1 MKIKVKSKSYE
12 EVKKINPEKHKR
24 PKKPSMF
31 FRALMKFVAGFDL
44 KKVGFSYEKKDM
56 ERLLKNENAFYLM
69 NHSSFI
75 DLEIAAHILY
85 PRPFN
90 IVTTS
95 DAFVGLNFILKKIGC
110 IPTKKFIN
118 DTTLVRDIMYAAR
131 TLKSNVILYPEASYS
146 FDGTAT
152 PLPETTGKLVKLL
165 GIPLVMIRTY
175 GAFSRDPLYNNLQ
188 VRKVKVTAEEKF
200 LLSAE
205 EIRKMSPEEINEV
218 INREFSFDNF
228 KWQQENRVKIDSPTR
243 ADYLNRVLYKCPHC
257 MAEGKMLGKGIELK
271 CRECGAAYILDEYG
285 YLAAQ
290 NVKPAFNHIPDWYR
304 WQRKCVREE
313 VLSGTYGFD
322 IPVKIMMAI
331 DTKTIYSV
339 GEGRLSH
346 SIDGFKLIGC
356 DGKLNYEHKPL
367 NSYSL
372 YSDFNWYEIGDVIC
386 IGNHEALY
394 YCFPE
399 GTGDIAAK
407 ARLATEEIYKILMER
422 KRNS

>member
-1 MKIKVKSKSYE
+1 
-12 EVKKINPEKHKR
+12 
-24 PKKPSMF
+24 
-31 FRALMKFVAGFDL
+31 
-44 KKVGFSYEKKDM
+44 
-56 ERLLKNENAFYLM
+56 
-69 NHSSFI
+69 
-75 DLEIAAHILY
+75 
-85 PRPFN
+85 
-90 IVTTS
+90 
-95 DAFVGLNFILKKIGC
+95 
-110 IPTKKFIN
+110 
-118 DTTLVRDIMYAAR
+118 MYAAR

-205 EIRKMSPEEINEV
+205 EIRKMSPEEINGV

-399 GTGDIAAK
+399 GTGDIVAK

-422 KRNS
+422 KRNG

>member
-1 MKIKVKSKSYE
+1 
-12 EVKKINPEKHKR
+12 
-24 PKKPSMF
+24 
-31 FRALMKFVAGFDL
+31 
-44 KKVGFSYEKKDM
+44 
-56 ERLLKNENAFYLM
+56 
-69 NHSSFI
+69 
-75 DLEIAAHILY
+75 
-85 PRPFN
+85 
-90 IVTTS
+90 
-95 DAFVGLNFILKKIGC
+95 
-110 IPTKKFIN
+110 
-118 DTTLVRDIMYAAR
+118 
-131 TLKSNVILYPEASYS
+131 
-146 FDGTAT
+146 
-152 PLPETTGKLVKLL
+152 
-165 GIPLVMIRTY
+165 
-175 GAFSRDPLYNNLQ
+175 
-188 VRKVKVTAEEKF
+188 
-200 LLSAE
+200 
-205 EIRKMSPEEINEV
+205 
-218 INREFSFDNF
+218 
-228 KWQQENRVKIDSPTR
+228 
-243 ADYLNRVLYKCPHC
+243 
-257 MAEGKMLGKGIELK
+257 MLGKGIELK

-285 YLAAQ
+285 YLVAQ

-356 DGKLNYEHKPL
+356 DEKLNYEHKPL

-399 GTGDIAAK
+399 GCGDIVAK

-422 KRNS
+422 KRNN

>member
-12 EVKKINPEKHKR
+12 EVLKIQPEKHKR

-44 KKVGFSYEKKDM
+44 KKVGFSYKKIGM
-56 ERLLKNENAFYLM
+56 ERLPKGKNAFYLM

-118 DTTLVRDIMYAAR
+118 DTTLVRDMMYAAR
-131 TLKSNVILYPEASYS
+131 NLKSNVILYPEASYS

-152 PLPETTGKLVKLL
+152 PLPETVGKLVKLL

-188 VRKVKVTAEEKF
+188 VRNVKVTAEERF
-200 LLSAE
+200 LLSEE
-205 EIRKMSPEEINEV
+205 EIKEMSAEQINE
-218 INREFSFDNF
+218 ILKCEFSFDNF
-228 KWQQENRVKIDSPTR
+228 KWQQENNVRIDSPTR
-243 ADYLNRVLYKCPHC
+243 ADFLNRVLYKCPHC
-257 MAEGKMLGKGIELK
+257 KSEGKMLGKGIELK

-285 YLAAQ
+285 YLKGK
-290 NVKPAFNHIPDWYR
+290 NVEPKFTHIPDWYR
-304 WQRKCVREE
+304 WERECVREE
-313 VLSGTYGFD
+313 ILAETYSFD
-322 IPVKIMMAI
+322 VPVKIMMAI
-331 DTKTIYSV
+331 DTKNIYSV
-339 GEGRLSH
+339 GTGRLSH
-346 SIDGFKLIGC
+346 SIEGFKLSGC
-356 DGKLNYEHKPL
+356 DGKLSYEHKPL
-367 NSYSL
+367 SSYSL
-372 YSDFNWYEIGDVIC
+372 YSDFNWYEIGDIIC

-394 YCFPE
+394 YCLPE
-399 GTGDIAAK
+399 NTGDIVAK

>member
-1 MKIKVKSKSYE
+1 
-12 EVKKINPEKHKR
+12 
-24 PKKPSMF
+24 
-31 FRALMKFVAGFDL
+31 MKFVAGFDL

-257 MAEGKMLGKGIELK
+257 MAEGKMLGEGIELK
-271 CRECGAAYILDEYG
+271 CREGGAAYILDEYG

-399 GTGDIAAK
+399 GTGDIVAK